1 MPVNVDGKT
10 TTYSCREVIPGKA
23 SGEAIVSPE
32 AMCMYL
38 CDPKT
43 GVVIEKGHPLE
54 GRSISGKILVLKSG
68 KGSSVVQLD
77 GFYQLSVKSN
87 LPAAIIVYQ
96 IEPVLVSSA
105 VVVGT
110 PMVDR
115 MECNPYEVIEDGD
128 WVEVDPAAGMIR
140 VTKKS

>member
-1 MPVNVDGKT
+1 MSVKLDEKT
-10 TTYSCREVIPGKA
+10 MKYSCREVIPGKA

-43 GVVIEKGHPLE
+43 GIVIEKGHPLE

-77 GFYQLSVKSN
+77 GFYQLSVNLICLWPSLSIKLSRSLFPLPWSSELRWLIEWSVIRTKS
-87 LPAAIIVYQ
+87 
-96 IEPVLVSSA
+96 
-105 VVVGT
+105 
-110 PMVDR
+110 
-115 MECNPYEVIEDGD
+115 
-128 WVEVDPAAGMIR
+128 
-140 VTKKS
+140 